1 MTQVLFPRVLDTEI
15 PGAINF
21 RDLGGIPVE
30 GGVFRHGLVFRS
42 AMTSRIE
49 PEGIV
54 TMAERFGVR
63 SVIDLRT
70 DDEIQEDGLA
80 DFTPAG
86 IRLHSVPVG
95 AETSTT
101 PEERSARMRGLMTGQ
116 IPWGEMY
123 SQMAIERGPAYR
135 RFFEL
140 VAEEDALSVVFHCAG
155 GRDRTGVAA
164 ALLLASLGA
173 DDDDIATDY
182 SHTGDLLRPH
192 RHLFVRHA
200 VTAGIPEEEFINM
213 VGATLPGAM
222 HTFLGFLRNE
232 FGSPVGYLHE
242 IGVEEDL
249 LALLRE
255 RLVESA

>member
-1 MTQVLFPRVLDTEI
+1 MTQVVTPRVLDSEI

-30 GGVFRHGLVFRS
+30 GGIFRHGLVFRS

-49 PEGIV
+49 PDGIV
-54 TMAERFGVR
+54 AMAERFGVR

-70 DDEIQEDGLA
+70 DEEIREDGLA
-80 DFTPAG
+80 DFAPAG

-95 AETSTT
+95 AETATT
-101 PEERSARMRGLMTGQ
+101 PEERSERMRGLMRGQ
-116 IPWGEMY
+116 IPWGELY
-123 SQMAIERGPAYR
+123 AQMATERGPAYK

-140 VAEEDALSVVFHCAG
+140 IAEEDALSVVFHCAG

-164 ALLLASLGA
+164 GLLLAALGA
-173 DDDDIATDY
+173 SDDDVALDY

-192 RHLFVRHA
+192 RYLFVRHA
-200 VTAGIPEEEFINM
+200 VTAGIPEDEFINM
-213 VGATLPGAM
+213 VGATEPEAM
-222 HTFLGFLRNE
+222 HTFLGFLRTE
-232 FGSPVGYLHE
+232 FGSPVGYLRQ

-249 LALLRE
+249 LSLLRE
-255 RLVESA
+255 RLVEPA